1 MTLQSQQHS
10 TTALA
15 ANVSM
20 MSPLRHSYQQKQQ
33 SKITTTSISP
43 RIETTTNSC
52 SSPLL
57 LTTALSS
64 PTSSIHSSPINNLRL
79 ISPRFQQQ
87 QEQQSN
93 LNSVA
98 LKQLDLFNVKNE
110 LKEPTTTN
118 DSENRS
124 TSVKAESCYENLSS
138 ESDFEEEDSLLSK
151 KSPITNINLGRL
163 YTRSKNPDT

>member
-1 MTLQSQQHS
+1 MTLQPQQHS

-33 SKITTTSISP
+33 SKITTNLQ
-43 RIETTTNSC
+43 IETTTNSC

-57 LTTALSS
+57 LTTALLS
-64 PTSSIHSSPINNLRL
+64 PTSIHLSPINNLHL

-93 LNSVA
+93 LNSVV
-98 LKQLDLFNVKNE
+98 LKQLDLSNVKNE
-110 LKEPTTTN
+110 LKELTTTN

-151 KSPITNINLGRL
+151 KSPITNINMGRL
-163 YTRSKNPDT
+163 YTYY